1 MINKNHVDVTKN
13 KVKKTATALSWLPF
27 NLMTNENVSFGIYDT

>member
-1 MINKNHVDVTKN
+1 MKISEA
-13 KVKKTATALSWLPF
+13 KKTATALSWLPF